1 MAYFVLMLSDK
12 VFAGASGAVH
22 AAHCLTIHVCGDVAF
37 LAGESQLVILGWH
50 RADRVEVRFRG
61 HKGDQDERG
70 NIRVRTRDHVRG
82 PQSGVRTC
90 GGAVDLVLELL
101 SCHAT
106 LPDSAPLSSFREKG
120 GAVRVVKHWAR

>member
-1 MAYFVLMLSDK
+1 MVMFGLSFFFITRSDE
-12 VFAGASGAVH
+12 VFANDAGVAHAS
-22 AAHCLTIHVCGDVAF
+22 HCLTRADVALF
-37 LAGESQLVILGWH
+37 SGNVQLGF
-50 RADRVEVRFRG
+50 RNYRKADRVELRFRG

-82 PQSGVRTC
+82 PQSGVRAC
-90 GGAVDLVLELL
+90 GGAVALVVELL

-120 GAVRVVKHWAR
+120 GAVRVVKH